1 MNNEKNNKNIDS
13 AIKYINLAIKD
24 YDKFLIEIDKLPE
37 KEKQKILLWLRNAI
51 KYVNKDIER
60 KK

>member
-13 AIKYINLAIKD
+13 AIKYINLAIND

-37 KEKQKILLWLRNAI
+37 KEKQEILLWLRNAI

>member
-1 MNNEKNNKNIDS
+1 MKSENNKNIDS
-13 AIKYINLAIKD
+13 AIKYINLAIND
-24 YDKFLIEIDKLPE
+24 YNKFLLEIDKLPE
-37 KEKQKILLWLRNAI
+37 KEKQEILLWLRNAL

>member
-37 KEKQKILLWLRNAI
+37 KEKQEILLWLRNAL

>member
-37 KEKQKILLWLRNAI
+37 KEKQEILLWLRNAL

-60 KK
+60 TK

>member
-1 MNNEKNNKNIDS
+1 MNSENNKNIDT

-24 YDKFLIEIDKLPE
+24 YDKFLIEIDKLPV
-37 KEKQKILLWLRNAI
+37 KEKQEILLWLRNAL

-60 KK
+60 TK

>member
-24 YDKFLIEIDKLPE
+24 YDKFLIKIDKLPE
-37 KEKQKILLWLRNAI
+37 KEKQEILLWLRNAL

>member
-1 MNNEKNNKNIDS
+1 MNSENNKNIDT
-13 AIKYINLAIKD
+13 AIKYINLAIND
-24 YDKFLIEIDKLPE
+24 YNTFLLEIDKLPV
-37 KEKQKILLWLRNAI
+37 KEKQEILLWLRNAL

>member
-37 KEKQKILLWLRNAI
+37 KEKQEILLWLRNAI

>member
-1 MNNEKNNKNIDS
+1 MKKYNKNIDS

-37 KEKQKILLWLRNAI
+37 KEKQEILLWLRNAL